1 MNNEWYSRVPFL
13 SSLLA
18 SLLLILFAPR
28 METCLFGNVS
38 EISVLS
44 QIMLVS
50 LSNKWIICF
59 DAIYGLFA
67 AILIL
72 VIYGNIEK
80 ILSRS
85 RNKINKL

>member
-1 MNNEWYSRVPFL
+1 MNNEWYSRVSFL

-18 SLLLILFAPR
+18 SLLLIFVAPR

-59 DAIYGLFA
+59 DAIYDLFA

-72 VIYGNIEK
+72 VIYGNIEE
-80 ILSRS
+80 ILSSS